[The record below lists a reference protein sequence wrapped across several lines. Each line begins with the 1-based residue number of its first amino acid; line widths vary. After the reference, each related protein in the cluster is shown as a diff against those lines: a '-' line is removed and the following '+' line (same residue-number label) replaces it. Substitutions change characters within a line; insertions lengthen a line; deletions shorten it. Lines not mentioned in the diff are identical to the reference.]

1 MSYQKL
7 ILLGNVGRIDI
18 QTIGENTVA
27 KVSLA
32 TSEKYKDRNGE
43 EHENTEWHN
52 LVLWRKQA
60 ELVEKYVNKGDQL
73 FVEGKLRTRKYTTK
87 DGEERQTTEV
97 VVDTIQFI
105 KRGDKPKQESYQ
117 DDMPDF

>member
-1 MSYQKL
+1 M